1 MPCFPSRIDF
11 DQAAIFQFLDMHGNS
26 AIAEIQP
33 VREIVQV
40 QALVLGQQFQ
50 NLNANFRAERFKI
63 SSPLIKSLM

>member
-1 MPCFPSRIDF
+1 
-11 DQAAIFQFLDMHGNS
+11 MHGNS